1 MMGLIQRL
9 IRRKKLGI
17 KLKRKSKKNK
27 YKRRY

>member
-9 IRRKKLGI
+9 IRRKKLSV